1 MSWEKCFENNHINL
15 VRTWITQYTK
25 KWKNSQCIWKF
36 FLFSNQFPQIANFL
50 SYFRTFWAKNNGT
63 SIKLA
68 RGNSFFGI
76 CTQVED
82 RTWSFAWTFFLQ
94 KKIFKWLAFF
104 KKIIPT
110 QWESF
115 FKKKNV
121 HQVFLH
127 FWKIGNVV
135 IFFNCLPLW

>member
-1 MSWEKCFENNHINL
+1 MEELSIVFGNIQVCKIILLFTLANFSLNFLIN
-15 VRTWITQYTK
+15 
-25 KWKNSQCIWKF
+25 
-36 FLFSNQFPQIANFL
+36 FPKLQIFL

-76 CTQVED
+76 CTQVLED

-94 KKIFKWLAFF
+94 KKYLNGWHSF
-104 KKIIPT
+104 KKSS
-110 QWESF
+110 QRNESLF
-115 FKKKNV
+115 SKKNV
-121 HQVFLH
+121 HKIFLH

-135 IFFNCLPLW
+135 IILIAYLSGN